1 MVDDG
6 VLRDWFCKEVLPLER
21 SLTAFIRRNWRVE
34 AEVVDLLQDVY
45 ERVLSGAARGLTG
58 HVSGYVYEVARNHL
72 ISRAR
77 REQVVSFDLV
87 ADLDDIMPAADEL
100 TPERIATARQ
110 ELRRVEAG
118 IEALPPRCRQI
129 VEMRKIDGLSSKEVS
144 AELGIGVDAVNQ
156 QTSKGMRAL
165 ADFIF
170 GGRVG
175 EGREGDGG
183 DARRRR
189 VQ

>member
-1 MVDDG
+1 
-6 VLRDWFCKEVLPLER
+6 
-21 SLTAFIRRNWRVE
+21 
-34 AEVVDLLQDVY
+34 
-45 ERVLSGAARGLTG
+45 
-58 HVSGYVYEVARNHL
+58 
-72 ISRAR
+72 
-77 REQVVSFDLV
+77 VSFDLV